1 MDRKIL
7 RLIGAYMDL
16 AIVSFVSVPLYI
28 FSGESTKD
36 IFFVVMVTIA
46 LFGMICKDAVGISI
60 GKFAFKYEVYSQK
73 TDKRATALQKIVRNI
88 TLVVWPVEVIV
99 LLLSKKERRLGDM
112 LAGTVVQLRR
122 TESPVSDISDPNEQK
137 PE

>member
-1 MDRKIL
+1 MDHKIL

-16 AIVSFVSVPLYI
+16 AVVSVVSVPLYI
-28 FSGESTKD
+28 FSGEATKN
-36 IFFVVMVTIA
+36 IFLVLMVVIA
-46 LFGMICKDAVGISI
+46 LFGMICKDALGISV
-60 GKFAFKYEVYSQK
+60 GKLVFKYEVYSQK

-99 LLLSKKERRLGDM
+99 LLLSKRERRLGDM
-112 LAGTVVQLRR
+112 IAGTVVQPKR
-122 TESPVSDISDPNEQK
+122 TEFPLSDISDSNEQK

>member
-46 LFGMICKDAVGISI
+46 LFGMICKDALGISI
-60 GKFAFKYEVYSQK
+60 GKFVFKYEVYSQK
-73 TDKRATALQKIVRNI
+73 TEKRATALQKIVRNI